1 MAQTKAACHAG
12 AMKDKDKKILGPRK
26 LAAPRLTAKSMENA
40 AVHYLGRFS
49 ASTKNLRRVL
59 NNRVLRAKRRGA
71 EVPADIDAT
80 IDAIIAKLMKLQLV
94 DDGTFANQRTL
105 SLRRRGGSTRQ
116 IRGKLK
122 MAGISD
128 EQIDKAV
135 DAADAERGDEDGKG
149 ELRAALRLAERRR
162 LGPYRLKER
171 KEYRQ
176 RDMAAL
182 ARAGF
187 SIDVV
192 RKVTDAA
199 DVDTLLEDE

>member
-1 MAQTKAACHAG
+1 MDNDA
-12 AMKDKDKKILGPRK
+12 KKTPRQPSP
-26 LAAPRLTAKSMENA
+26 PRLTAKSMENA

-59 NNRVLRAKRRGA
+59 QNRVLRAKRRGA

-80 IDAIIAKLMKLQLV
+80 IDAIVAKLTKLQLV
-94 DDGTFANQRTL
+94 DDSNFANQRTL

-128 EQIDKAV
+128 EQIDQAV
-135 DAADAERGDEDGKG
+135 GAADAERGDEDGKG

-187 SIDVV
+187 SIDIA

-199 DVDTLLEDE
+199 DAEALLDDE

>member
-1 MAQTKAACHAG
+1 MDNDAKKARRQ
-12 AMKDKDKKILGPRK
+12 PSP
-26 LAAPRLTAKSMENA
+26 PRLTAKSMENA

-59 NNRVLRAKRRGA
+59 QNRVLRARRRGG

-80 IDAIIAKLMKLQLV
+80 IEAIIAKLMKLQLV
-94 DDGTFANQRTL
+94 DDTTFAQQRSL

-122 MAGISD
+122 LAGISD
-128 EQIDKAV
+128 EQIDQAV
-135 DAADAERGDEDGKG
+135 GAADAERGDADGKG

-171 KEYRQ
+171 KEHRQ
-176 RDMAAL
+176 RDLAAL

-187 SIDVV
+187 SIDVA
-192 RKVTDAA
+192 RKVADAA
-199 DVDTLLEDE
+199 DADSLLDDE

>member
-1 MAQTKAACHAG
+1 MDNDA
-12 AMKDKDKKILGPRK
+12 KKTRRQPSP
-26 LAAPRLTAKSMENA
+26 PRLTAKSMENA

-59 NNRVLRAKRRGA
+59 QIRVLRAKRRGA

-80 IDAIIAKLMKLQLV
+80 IDAIVAKLMKLQLV
-94 DDGTFANQRTL
+94 DDSNFANQRTL

-128 EQIDKAV
+128 EQIDQAV
-135 DAADAERGDEDGKG
+135 GAADAERGDEDGKG

-187 SIDVV
+187 SIDIA

-199 DVDTLLEDE
+199 DAEALLDDE

>member
-1 MAQTKAACHAG
+1 MANG
-12 AMKDKDKKILGPRK
+12 MNDDEKIKGPRK
-26 LAAPRLTAKSMENA
+26 FSAPRLTAKSMENA
-40 AVHYLGRFS
+40 AVHYLGKFS

-59 NNRVLRAKRRGA
+59 QNRVLRATRRGG
-71 EVPADIDAT
+71 EVPAN
-80 IDAIIAKLMKLQLV
+80 IDAIIDEVVAKLAKLQLI
-94 DDGTFANQRTL
+94 DDSAFAAQRTS

-122 MAGISD
+122 LAGID
-128 EQIDKAV
+128 NEEIDKAV
-135 DAADAERGDEDGKG
+135 DAADAERGDGDGKG

-162 LGPYRLKER
+162 LGPYRPKDR
-171 KEYRQ
+171 AEYRQ

-187 SIDVV
+187 SYDVA

-199 DVDTLLEDE
+199 DAETLLSDE